1 VSRQA
6 YYQQKKRDQKEL
18 EVLDQVKQLVIKER
32 IQMPRLGTRK
42 LYFLLEGTFKQ
53 KQLKVGRDRLF
64 SFLKQEQMLIKPRK
78 TYTKTTM
85 SKHWLYRHPN
95 RIKAKTFDQPEQ
107 LWVSD
112 ITYIK
117 TKESNS
123 YLSLVTDAV
132 SRKIMGYHLSRD
144 LRTES
149 VMKALKMATGNRTF
163 NGPLIHHSDRGLQY
177 CADDYQQLL
186 LKHDIKASMTDG
198 HDCYQNALAERI
210 NGILKQEFLIQTYK
224 NIDQAAKV
232 IEQSIYIYNSKRP
245 HLSLGYKTPDQV
257 HKKPQVALT
266 TEDLNFIT

>member
-1 VSRQA
+1 MN
-6 YYQQKKRDQKEL
+6 E
-18 EVLDQVKQLVIKER
+18 VKQLVINER

-53 KQLKVGRDRLF
+53 RQLKVGRDKLF
-64 SFLKQEQMLIKPRK
+64 SFLKDEHMLIKPRK
-78 TYTKTTM
+78 SHTKTTM
-85 SKHWLYRHPN
+85 SKHWLYKHPN
-95 RIKAKTFDQPEQ
+95 RIKEKTFDQPEQ

-117 TKESNS
+117 TREGNS

-149 VMKALKMATGNRTF
+149 VIKALRMATGNRIF
-163 NGPLIHHSDRGLQY
+163 NGSLIHHSDRGLQY
-177 CADDYQQLL
+177 CAGDYQLLL
-186 LKHDIKASMTDG
+186 LKHNIKTSMTDG
-198 HDCYQNALAERI
+198 HDCYQNALAERV
-210 NGILKQEFLIQTYK
+210 NGILKAEFLIRTYN

-232 IEQSIYIYNSKRP
+232 IEQSIYIYNHKRP

-257 HKKPQVALT
+257 HRKPTVALT
-266 TEDLNFIT
+266 TEDLNSIN